1 MSKNTIGADVFH
13 QELQINSRKYVALWI
28 FVLYQDYQSSGVCSV
43 KDDDDAVP
51 AEVDEQQSYMQAG
64 DVLETL
70 FMNG

>member
-1 MSKNTIGADVFH
+1 MYSIENYKLTVEN
-13 QELQINSRKYVALWI
+13 VALWI

-43 KDDDDAVP
+43 KDDAVP